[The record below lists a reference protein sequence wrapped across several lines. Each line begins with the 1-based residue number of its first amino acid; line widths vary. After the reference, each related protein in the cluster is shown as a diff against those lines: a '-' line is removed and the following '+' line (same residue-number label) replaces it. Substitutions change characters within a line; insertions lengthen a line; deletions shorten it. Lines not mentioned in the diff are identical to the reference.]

1 LIFINKQIVLKSMH
15 WMQLG
20 TILLAKLY
28 VRLIFLRECT
38 KMYMGCKRII
48 ITFQWIC
55 TAVFL
60 FYFSV
65 KIIVETSDRNEN

>member
-1 LIFINKQIVLKSMH
+1 
-15 WMQLG
+15 
-20 TILLAKLY
+20 
-28 VRLIFLRECT
+28 
-38 KMYMGCKRII
+38 MYMGCKRII

-65 KIIVETSDRNEN
+65 KIIVETSDRNENYFQCFQERMLFFFYLSQTSLLISGPSLM